1 MTALDPIRWNRSLDD
16 YLMLVV
22 DREQR
27 QRSSQ
32 QPITPPSFYEG
43 RKTPKFKNWLY
54 HFFMTIGVVC
64 MALIFGGMLGVL
76 LRRLVPAIP

>member
-1 MTALDPIRWNRSLDD
+1 MTAHDFILWDRSLDD

-27 QRSSQ
+27 QHSSQ
-32 QPITPPSFYEG
+32 QPITPTSFYEG
-43 RKTPKFKNWLY
+43 RKTPRLKNWLY

-64 MALIFGGMLGVL
+64 MALIFGGMLGIL
-76 LRRLVPAIP
+76 LRRVVQAIP